1 MDDDT
6 FISANANITKKA
18 VRKWA
23 QDWSR
28 RYTELRRSLEKAG
41 DDLDGVL
48 KGLDVNAPT
57 FRLFR
62 NEARKIK
69 REAATAARARR
80 EVLKLVD
87 REIKRYAKVVDTL
100 DPKT

>member
-6 FISANANITKKA
+6 FISANLNITKKA

-28 RYTELRRSLEKAG
+28 RFTELRRNLEKAG
-41 DDLDGVL
+41 DDLEGTL
-48 KGLDVNAPT
+48 KNLDVSSPS

-62 NEARKIK
+62 NQARKLK
-69 REAATAARARR
+69 REAPTPARFKR
-80 EVLKLVD
+80 ELFKLID
-87 REIKRYAKVVDTL
+87 RELKHYGRIIDTL
-100 DPKT
+100 DPKA

>member
-6 FISANANITKKA
+6 FISENINITKKA

-28 RYTELRRSLEKAG
+28 RFTELRRDLDKAG

-62 NEARKIK
+62 NQARKIK
-69 REAATAARARR
+69 REAATPARARR

-87 REIKRYAKVVDTL
+87 RELKRYAKVVDTL
-100 DPKT
+100 DPKD

>member
-6 FISANANITKKA
+6 FISGNLNITKKA

-28 RYTELRRSLEKAG
+28 RFADLRRSLEKAG
-41 DDLDGVL
+41 DDFDDVL

-62 NEARKIK
+62 NQARKIK

-87 REIKRYAKVVDTL
+87 RELKRYAKVVDNL
-100 DPKT
+100 DPKD

>member
-6 FISANANITKKA
+6 FISENLNITKKG

-28 RYTELRRSLEKAG
+28 RYTDLRRSLEKSN
-41 DDLDGVL
+41 DDYENVL
-48 KGLDVNAPT
+48 KGLDVSAPSW
-57 FRLFR
+57 RLFR

-69 REAATAARARR
+69 REAATPARFRK

-87 REIKRYAKVVDTL
+87 RELKRYGKIADTL
-100 DPKT
+100 DPKA